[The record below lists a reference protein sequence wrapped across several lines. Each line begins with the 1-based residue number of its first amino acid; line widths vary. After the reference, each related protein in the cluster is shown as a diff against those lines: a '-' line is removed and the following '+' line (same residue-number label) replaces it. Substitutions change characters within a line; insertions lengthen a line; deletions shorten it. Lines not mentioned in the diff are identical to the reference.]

1 MEHINNKLDE
11 INEQKDLIKKEIIQ
25 EYKESLENMRQ
36 DHNESLEKMR
46 QDHNESLENFRQE
59 YNQSLENIRQE
70 FNQSLENIRQEYNQS
85 FENIRQEIESMR
97 NELNLLPINN
107 NENEISN
114 KLEEVEL
121 NEQFKNKE
129 EIKCGI
135 CLEIFSIGDKISYL
149 PCFHFFHSSCIK
161 SWIRIKN
168 KCPFCKNIIN
178 FS

>member
-36 DHNESLEKMR
+36 DHNESLE
-46 QDHNESLENFRQE
+46 NFRQE

-70 FNQSLENIRQEYNQS
+70 FNQSLENIRQEFNQS

-121 NEQFKNKE
+121 NEKFKNKE

>member
-70 FNQSLENIRQEYNQS
+70 FNQS